1 MRPPLFISDAGV
13 AEFPVRRRRQV
24 SKEEGAALAASW
36 GSTAFLETSARTGEN
51 VQRVFEQIVVQIEA
65 ELNPAP
71 APAQKGGCVLM

>member
-1 MRPPLFISDAGV
+1 
-13 AEFPVRRRRQV
+13 V
-24 SKEEGAALAASW
+24 SKEEGSALAASW

-71 APAQKGGCVLM
+71 APAQKGGCALM